1 MMSQMNLKVTVG
13 IEAETKKAEAEVDKL
28 VSTWA
33 RVKYTIQHEVNLT
46 MRTIQNAVSIVR
58 NVFSALG
65 LTMDPMLEAV
75 LAVISTV
82 ASTIISINIA
92 LAAGSGGTLTG
103 LAIAFSLAGLAIT
116 VLAETKAILGM
127 NEAKKIGLPVTSPSE
142 DIEQTLWQI
151 WQDIEEEMEC
161 NRPFNPVEVVL
172 RSKEASALLGPVPQ
186 IQLPVNLP
194 PQLMEQAFNNILQQI
209 RIVIVPPVDYNL
221 FQATLESVWCKSEF
235 RTSGKINATRLPN
248 MNIAVSVVQV
258 SSGWTF
264 AKNPNIPQEAAK

>member
-1 MMSQMNLKVTVG
+1 MSQMNLKVTVG

-82 ASTIISINIA
+82 AATIISINIA

-127 NEAKKIGLPVTSPSE
+127 NEAKSQMAGISRTFDSIG
-142 DIEQTLWQI
+142 
-151 WQDIEEEMEC
+151 
-161 NRPFNPVEVVL
+161 
-172 RSKEASALLGPVPQ
+172 
-186 IQLPVNLP
+186 
-194 PQLMEQAFNNILQQI
+194 
-209 RIVIVPPVDYNL
+209 NL
-221 FQATLESVWCKSEF
+221 F
-235 RTSGKINATRLPN
+235 
-248 MNIAVSVVQV
+248 MNLSRW
-258 SSGWTF
+258 G
-264 AKNPNIPQEAAK
+264 